1 MATRRTRLVGTIG
14 PASSSH
20 EMLTKLIGA
29 GLDIARLN
37 YSHGTL
43 EGKSELISKLRKVEE
58 ESKRPLGILA
68 DLPGP
73 KLRLGEFEGTID
85 LEIGQEVI
93 FACGEKEGITLGA
106 CPILPVPYGGLSKSL
121 RESDPILLADG
132 IVRLRVI
139 DAPGIAKSKVR
150 CVVEDGGPMSSR
162 KGINVP
168 DTVVDLPAIGEK
180 DKLALEHALD
190 HEVDFIAVSYVRSAI
205 ELEPVINSIK
215 ARELRTPIISKIEH
229 PAALQHLD
237 EILDKSDAVMVAR
250 GDLGVE
256 IPLEKV
262 PAAQER
268 ILRAGMERGMP
279 VIIATQMLESMCV
292 NPRPTRAEVTDVAT
306 AIRHGASA
314 VMLSGETASGN
325 YPLESIQ
332 TMHKIAE
339 SVEEEMTLLERAPAL
354 AKYRSTRAV
363 ANAAVEL
370 AIGAN
375 VKRMIVATE
384 HCTAPRLVAS
394 YRPKCAITAMTH
406 RIRAC
411 RRSTIFPGVDT
422 VLVDEL
428 ESSRDTLELATKK
441 LLEDGRLLTGDR
453 IVTVTGSPLA
463 MSGASN
469 TIRLMNILES
479 GELSDLE

>member
-1 MATRRTRLVGTIG
+1 MRKTRLIGTIG
-14 PASSSH
+14 PASSS
-20 EMLTKLIGA
+20 EEIIRKLISE

-43 EGKSELISKLRKVEE
+43 DGKTELINKLRKAEE
-58 ESKRPLGILA
+58 ESDRPLGILA

-73 KLRLGEFEGTID
+73 KLRLGNFEGTIN
-85 LEIGQEVI
+85 LEIGKEII
-93 FACGEKEGITLGA
+93 FSCGVSEGLEEGD

-132 IVRLRVI
+132 IVRLKVI
-139 DAPGIAKSKVR
+139 DAPCKEDSKVR
-150 CVVEDGGPMSSR
+150 CVVEDGGLISSR

-168 DTVVDLPAIGEK
+168 DTVVDLPAVGEK
-180 DKLALEHALD
+180 DRLALEHALD
-190 HEVDFIAVSYVRSAI
+190 NDVDFIAVSYVRAADELKPVRTAI
-205 ELEPVINSIK
+205 DS
-215 ARELRTPIISKIEH
+215 RGLRTPIISKIEH
-229 PAALQHLD
+229 PAALKCLD
-237 EILDKSDAVMVAR
+237 EILEMSDAVMVAR

-268 ILRAGMERGMP
+268 ILHAGMARGMP
-279 VIIATQMLESMCV
+279 VIIATQMLESMCF

-306 AIRHGASA
+306 AIRQGASA
-314 VMLSGETASGN
+314 VMLSGETASGD
-325 YPLESIQ
+325 YPIESIM

-339 SVEEEMTLLERAPAL
+339 SVEEEMTLLGKPPAL

-370 AIGAN
+370 AEGAEA
-375 VKRMIVATE
+375 KRMIVATE
-384 HCTAPRLVAS
+384 HCTAPRLVAF
-394 YRPKCAITAMTH
+394 YRPNCAITAMTH

-411 RRSTIFPGVDT
+411 RRTTILPGVDA
-422 VLVDEL
+422 VLIDEL
-428 ESSRDTLELATKK
+428 KYSRDTLELATNK
-441 LLEDGRLLTGDR
+441 LQEDGKLNFGDR

-463 MSGASN
+463 MTGSSN
-469 TIRLMNILES
+469 TIRLMRISDS
-479 GELSDLE
+479 GRLQDLE

>member
-1 MATRRTRLVGTIG
+1 MRRTRLIGTIG
-14 PASSSH
+14 PASSSE
-20 EMLTKLIGA
+20 EMLKKLISE

-43 EGKSELISKLRKVEE
+43 DGKTELINKLRKVEKE
-58 ESKRPLGILA
+58 IGKPLGILA

-73 KLRLGEFEGTID
+73 KLRLGNFDGIIN
-85 LEIGQEVI
+85 LEINQEII
-93 FACGEKEGITLGA
+93 FACGVNEGLEDGDCIT
-106 CPILPVPYGGLSKSL
+106 LPVPYGGLSKSL

-132 IVRLRVI
+132 IVRLKVI
-139 DAPGIAKSKVR
+139 DAPSKVNSKVR
-150 CVVEDGGPMSSR
+150 CVVEDGGPISSR

-168 DTVVDLPAIGEK
+168 DTVVDLPAVGEK

-190 HEVDFIAVSYVRSAI
+190 NDVDFIAVSYVRAASELKPVKDAI
-205 ELEPVINSIK
+205 QS
-215 ARELRTPIISKIEH
+215 RGLRTPIISKIEH
-229 PAALQHLD
+229 PAALKNLD
-237 EILDKSDAVMVAR
+237 EILEMSDVVMVAR

-268 ILRAGMERGMP
+268 ILHAGMARGMP

-306 AIRHGASA
+306 AIRQGASA
-314 VMLSGETASGN
+314 VMLSGETASGD
-325 YPLESIQ
+325 YPIEAIM

-339 SVEEEMTLLERAPAL
+339 SVEEEMTLLDKPPAL

-370 AIGAN
+370 AEGAG

-394 YRPKCAITAMTH
+394 YRPNCAITAMTH
-406 RIRAC
+406 RVRAC
-411 RRSTIFPGVDT
+411 RRTTIFPGVDA

-428 ESSRDTLELATKK
+428 ESSRDTLEQVTEK
-441 LLEDGRLLTGDR
+441 LQEEGKLMPGDR

-463 MSGASN
+463 MSGVSN
-469 TIRLMNILES
+469 TIRLMRIASDGKLQ
-479 GELSDLE
+479 DLE